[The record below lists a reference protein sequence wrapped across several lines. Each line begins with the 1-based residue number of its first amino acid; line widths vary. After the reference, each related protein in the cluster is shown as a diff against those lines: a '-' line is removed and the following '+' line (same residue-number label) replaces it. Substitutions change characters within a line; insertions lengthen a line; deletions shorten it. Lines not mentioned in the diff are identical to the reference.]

1 MRTVLRRTTTT
12 IWISTAVLLTLV
24 QMAASVF
31 LRRGLA
37 LTTISDVASALL
49 FLCLILAFAQNAV
62 PARGRLRVFW
72 ILQSLGWFISLINQV
87 WWMVYDIILQKPVP
101 MLFLGDV
108 LLFLPSLL
116 MLAGFLLQPH
126 FEQPRR
132 SARLGTLD
140 FLLLTFWWVFLYV
153 YLVSCWQFIS
163 PNEYLYNRNYDQLYL
178 TEILVVLTVL
188 VALIRQTSDTWRRFY
203 GLYSAAILFNYIW
216 FAFEN
221 RAIENYTYF
230 VGSWYDSPYVAS
242 FACFMFVALY
252 GRDLELRRE
261 RASLKQRG
269 RWITASA
276 ILAVLSLP
284 AMVLYA
290 ALERGVS
297 LEIMHFRV
305 LVTALAM
312 LVMAALVFTK
322 QQILHQEL
330 MQANLVLEESSTTD
344 PLTGIRNRRFLS
356 ANIQHDIAQS
366 LRTHREQH
374 GSSERDLIFY
384 LIDLDNFKKVNDRYG
399 HDGGDRVLIEA
410 ARRIS
415 SAIRDSDLLVRW
427 GGEEF
432 LVVSRFTDRTQSGI
446 LAQRV
451 LDAFRAKP
459 FAASPTDQVLQT
471 CSVGWAAFPWF
482 AHDVDA
488 IGYEGV
494 LKFADRGLYRAKKG
508 GKNRAVGMIP
518 SADGANPVESSE
530 SVTNALRLPEPTTP
544 PEPSDAHQAQ
554 TATGRIDRGIRE
566 FRS

>member
-1 MRTVLRRTTTT
+1 MRTVLLKGTK
-12 IWISTAVLLTLV
+12 IWIATAVLLTLV
-24 QMAASVF
+24 QTAASVF
-31 LRRGLA
+31 LPRGLP
-37 LTTISDVASALL
+37 LTTISDFASVLL
-49 FLCLILAFAQNAV
+49 FIALILVFAQNAI
-62 PARGRLRVFW
+62 PARGRLRLFW
-72 ILQSLGWFISLINQV
+72 ILQSFGWFISLINQL
-87 WWMVYDIILQKPVP
+87 WWMVYDVILQKPVP

-108 LLFLPSLL
+108 LLFFPGLL

-126 FEQPRR
+126 LEQPRR
-132 SARLGTLD
+132 SARLGALD
-140 FLLLTFWWVFLYV
+140 FLLLTFWWLFLYV
-153 YLVSCWQFIS
+153 YLVSCWQFVS
-163 PNEYLYNRNYDQLYL
+163 PNEFLYNRNYDQLYL
-178 TEILVVLTVL
+178 TENLVVLAVL
-188 VALIRQTSDTWRRFY
+188 VGLIRQTSGTWRGFY
-203 GLYSAAILFNYIW
+203 GFYSAAILCNYVW
-216 FAFEN
+216 FAVEN

-230 VGSWYDSPYVAS
+230 VGSWFDCPYLAS
-242 FACFMFVALY
+242 FACFLLVAIH
-252 GRDLELRRE
+252 GRELEHRRE
-261 RASLKQRG
+261 RAGLKQSG

-312 LVMAALVFTK
+312 LVMAGLVFAK
-322 QQILHQEL
+322 QQLLHREL

-356 ANIQHDIAQS
+356 ANIQQDIAQS
-366 LRTHREQH
+366 LRGHRERN
-374 GSSERDLIFY
+374 GGTESDLIFY

-410 ARRIS
+410 ARRIA

-432 LVVSRFTDRTQSGI
+432 LVVSRLTDRAQAGV
-446 LAQRV
+446 LAQRI
-451 LDAFRAKP
+451 LDAFRAKS
-459 FAASPTDQVLQT
+459 FATNPTDRVLQT

-482 AHDVDA
+482 EHDIDA

-494 LKFADRGLYRAKKG
+494 LKFADRGLYRAKKA

-518 SADGANPVESSE
+518 SVDGANPVDNSENLSTALQEPRWATHPESADLFRTIR
-530 SVTNALRLPEPTTP
+530 VTV
-544 PEPSDAHQAQ
+544 Q
-554 TATGRIDRGIRE
+554 GDRTIEE